1 MEKNRRPIAA
11 RSTALAQTLTDY
23 LVSKSISPNLI
34 SIISIPFAILGAAAL
49 LYLPGWLGHV
59 LCAVGIQ
66 LRLLCN
72 LLDGMVAIKAGKSS
86 DLGALFN
93 EFPDRVAD
101 SILIVALGYAASWG
115 ELGWLGALAA
125 ALTAY
130 IRIFGGSIGLAQ
142 DFRGPMAKQH
152 RMAIM
157 TLACLLGAIEVTWF
171 STSYILITASVVIAV
186 GSLITC
192 YTRTMAI
199 ARQLQ
204 KSP

>member
-11 RSTALAQTLTDY
+11 RSSALAQVLTDY
-23 LVSKSISPNLI
+23 LVSKSVSPNQI
-34 SIISIPFAILGAAAL
+34 SISSIPFAILGAVAL
-49 LYLPGWLGHV
+49 LYMPGWIGHV
-59 LCAVGIQ
+59 FCAVAIQ

-101 SILIVALGYAASWG
+101 SVLIVALGYAAGWSEW
-115 ELGWLGALAA
+115 GWLGALAA

-130 IRIFGGSIGLAQ
+130 IRLFGGSIGLTQ

-157 TLACLLGAIEVTWF
+157 TVACLLGAVEGSWLQTNYV
-171 STSYILITASVVIAV
+171 LRTASVMIAL
-186 GSLITC
+186 GSFITC
-192 YTRTMAI
+192 YTRTIAI
-199 ARQLQ
+199 ARQLR
-204 KSP
+204 KSR

>member
-11 RSTALAQTLTDY
+11 RSSALAQVLTDF
-23 LVSKSISPNLI
+23 LVAKSASPNLI
-34 SIISIPFAILGAAAL
+34 SIASIPFAILGATAL
-49 LYLPGWLGHV
+49 LCLPGWMGDV

-86 DLGALFN
+86 ELGALFN

-101 SILIVALGYAASWG
+101 SILIVALGYAAGCG
-115 ELGWLGALAA
+115 ELGWLGALGA

-130 IRIFGGSIGLAQ
+130 IRLFGGSLGLTQ

-157 TLACLLGAIEVTWF
+157 TAACLLGAIEVVWF
-171 STSYILITASVVIAV
+171 NTHYALATASVVIAI
-186 GSLITC
+186 GSFITC

-199 ARQLQ
+199 TRQLQ
-204 KSP
+204 GSA